1 MIRMEAAQPDSTRTE
16 ADFQEAAAAVLDRR
30 MNELVDA
37 SRSVLD
43 LDRPGF
49 ANSMLLAAA
58 RLRAAVELFE
68 PALDRS
74 QYRGTRN
81 EVRDLERAL
90 ASRRDLDAALRLCA
104 AVGDEME
111 PPSRDGVDLLVRVLD
126 ERRLEANRRLAI
138 AIDERRLQALRLR
151 LEDLLGSTDPD
162 GPTAGGD
169 PFVVPAELPRPA
181 LRTVSRRLKRLR
193 RRAPKALESESTS
206 DLRRAQ
212 IASARLRYVL
222 ELSGVALGGQA
233 DTARR
238 AARGLQEVLTG
249 VVDCDRTLPLVE
261 GEVASLVEGDAA
273 TIRERGR
280 GSRTLDPVLVLAAP
294 NRDAYRGLILIMVDL
309 RARREIEFERFR
321 RLWLEQA
328 RQGAW
333 VALEASL
340 SGE

>member
-1 MIRMEAAQPDSTRTE
+1 MKATEPDPTRQQAEFREAAV
-16 ADFQEAAAAVLDRR
+16 AVLARR
-30 MNELVDA
+30 MDELVEA

-49 ANSMLLAAA
+49 ADSMLLAAS

-68 PALDRS
+68 PVLDKG
-74 QYRGTRN
+74 QYAGTRS
-81 EVRDLERAL
+81 EVRDLERAI
-90 ASRRDLDAALRLCA
+90 AGRRDLDAAIGLCA

-111 PPSRDGVDLLVRVLD
+111 PPSREGVDLLVGVLD
-126 ERRLEANRRLAI
+126 EQRMEANRKLAV

-151 LEDLLGSTDPD
+151 LEDLLGETGPGSPTD
-162 GPTAGGD
+162 GGD
-169 PFVVPAELPRPA
+169 RFVVPAELPRPA

-193 RRAPKALESESTS
+193 RRAPEALETESTP
-206 DLRRAQ
+206 DLRRSLTA
-212 IASARLRYVL
+212 AARLRYVL

-261 GEVASLVEGDAA
+261 GEIASLVEGDAA

-294 NRDAYRGLILIMVDL
+294 NRDAYRGLTLVTVDL

-340 SGE
+340 SGG

>member
-1 MIRMEAAQPDSTRTE
+1 MKAGEPDSTRQQ
-16 ADFQEAAAAVLDRR
+16 ADFREAADAVLAGR
-30 MNELVDA
+30 MDELVEA

-49 ANSMLLAAA
+49 ADSMLLVAS
-58 RLRAAVELFE
+58 RLRAAIELFE
-68 PALDRS
+68 PVLDKG
-74 QYRGTRN
+74 QYRGTRS
-81 EVRDLERAL
+81 EVRDLERAI
-90 ASRRDLDAALRLCA
+90 ARRRDLDAAIGLCS

-111 PPSRDGVDLLVRVLD
+111 PPSREGVDLLVGVLD
-126 ERRLEANRRLAI
+126 ERRMEANRKLAV

-151 LEDLLGSTDPD
+151 LEDLLGEPGPR
-162 GPTAGGD
+162 GPTSGSDG
-169 PFVVPAELPRPA
+169 FVVPAELPRPA
-181 LRTVSRRLKRLR
+181 LRRVSRRLKRLR
-193 RRAPKALESESTS
+193 RRAPEALETESTS
-206 DLRRAQ
+206 DLRRSLTA
-212 IASARLRYVL
+212 AARLRYVL

-261 GEVASLVEGDAA
+261 GEISSLVEGDAA

-294 NRDAYRGLILIMVDL
+294 NRDAYRGLILVTVDL

-328 RQGAW
+328 RQGVW

-340 SGE
+340 SDG